1 MSSDDKTTISIPF
14 PDYDL
19 PQLKITAAPAR
30 LNVFA
35 GDDLAWV
42 AGNYTDP
49 SGETGYR
56 VNQHG
61 PVTQLT
67 HDRHFSGL
75 RKGVPQFDL
84 ALGTGRSFS
93 LAIETGASDKTVCDL
108 GGVSLT
114 DLDCKQGAGEFT
126 LDFSRPNPVEM
137 AKLMLAAGAAALELR
152 NLANSNASEIS
163 ITGGAASFIV
173 DFGGELQRPMH
184 ARLNI
189 GMAELRITIPAETA
203 ANIRTNS
210 TLGTV
215 NVGDGFMTKEGAY
228 WSEGA
233 IKGDVPEL
241 SIEIVTALGSVRI
254 DLI

>member
-1 MSSDDKTTISIPF
+1 MSGDDKSTISIPF
-14 PDYDL
+14 PDIDL

-30 LNVFA
+30 LNVAA
-35 GDDLAWV
+35 GDDLVWV

-49 SGETGYR
+49 SGETGFR
-56 VNQHG
+56 VNQQG

-93 LAIETGASDKTVCDL
+93 LAIETGASDRNVCDL

-137 AKLMLAAGAAALELR
+137 TKLSLAAGAAALELH
-152 NLANSNASEIS
+152 NLANSNAGELS
-163 ITGGAASFIV
+163 ITGGAASFKA

-184 ARLNI
+184 ARFNV
-189 GMAELRITIPAETA
+189 GMAELRIAVPNETA
-203 ANIRTNS
+203 AKIRASS

-228 WSEGA
+228 WSEAA
-233 IKGDVPEL
+233 IKGALPEL
-241 SIEIVTALGSVRI
+241 SIEIVTALGSVKI
-254 DLI
+254 ELV